1 MNLGE
6 LILALKPLLE
16 DPTLNA
22 DKVIDLLERHQSL
35 AEFEV
40 ARFYVSQTFS
50 PELERRLRSI
60 DPKDRLAAVRGV
72 PNVLGLAG
80 ASRILRRGVKDAD
93 SVVRGAARAA
103 IQKLGLTDVA
113 PPDTR
118 YERPRSK
125 RLMVPGG
132 WNPSGWAFGMYKG
145 ESRSAQLKRVGTGK
159 LPKLPL
165 PAIPDMKALF
175 ELLQITRF
183 ELSTLLRPGEGSG
196 SPYVQFEIAKATGG
210 KRVIC
215 APRKKLKQVQR
226 IILDKILSK
235 MPVSDACHGFVP
247 KRSIRTNAEPH
258 LRSAVVMKF
267 DLVDFFPTIHYRR
280 IVGLFAHYGYH
291 AQVGRT
297 LAALVTH
304 RPKLADGTPIWPGI
318 LPQGAPT
325 SPALAN
331 LVCRRLDARLSA
343 LAKQLGGRYTR
354 YADDLTFSFPEKTDV
369 RVGRF
374 LWWVDAIC
382 HAEGFVENTRKRRV
396 LRPHVQQR
404 VTGVVV
410 NDKLT
415 IPRER
420 RRAFRAALA
429 RCKKDGFAATLA
441 ANPKLREEMAGF
453 AAYVKMVQPELG
465 ESFAQQVRALHP
477 PHAGSDEEAGR

>member
-6 LILALKPLLE
+6 LILELKPLLE
-16 DPTLNA
+16 DASTNA
-22 DKVIDLLERHQSL
+22 DKIIDLLERHQSL

-60 DPKDRLAAVRGV
+60 DPKDRLVAVRGV

-80 ASRILRRGVKDAD
+80 AARILRRGVKDSD

-103 IQKLGLTDVA
+103 VQKLGLTDVA

-118 YERPRSK
+118 YEAPRRK
-125 RLMVPGG
+125 RLLVPGG
-132 WNPSGWAFGMYKG
+132 WNPSGWAFGMYRG
-145 ESRSAQLKRVGTGK
+145 ESRRAQLKRTGTGK
-159 LPKLPL
+159 VEKVQLPVLP
-165 PAIPDMKALF
+165 DVKALL
-175 ELLQITRF
+175 ELLQISKAQ
-183 ELSTLLRPGEGSG
+183 LSLLLRPGEGSG
-196 SPYVQFEIAKATGG
+196 SPYVRFEIAKATGG
-210 KRVIC
+210 KRAIF
-215 APRKKLKQVQR
+215 APRQALKQVQR
-226 IILDKILSK
+226 IILDQILSK
-235 MPVSDACHGFVP
+235 VPVSSACHGFVP

-258 LRSAVVMKF
+258 LKSAVVVKL

-280 IVGLFAHYGYH
+280 VAGLFRYYGYSPAVSH
-291 AQVGRT
+291 T

-304 RPKLADGTPIWPGI
+304 RPLLADGKPIWPGV

-331 LVCRRLDARLSA
+331 IVCRRLDARLTA
-343 LAKQLGGRYTR
+343 LAQQFGARYTR
-354 YADDLTFSFPEKTDV
+354 YADDLTFSFATKPDI

-374 LWWVDAIC
+374 LWWVESIC
-382 HAEGFVENTRKRRV
+382 QAEGFAENTRKRRV
-396 LRPHVQQR
+396 LRRHVQQR
-404 VTGVVV
+404 ITGVVV

-420 RRAFRAALA
+420 RRAFRALLSH
-429 RCKKDGFAATLA
+429 CKKEGLA
-441 ANPKLREEMAGF
+441 AALEKNPKMREEMAGF

-465 ESFAQQVRALHP
+465 EIFAQQVQELGRA
-477 PHAGSDEEAGR
+477 AGGTP

>member
-6 LILALKPLLE
+6 LILELKPLLE
-16 DPTLNA
+16 DPTRNA

-60 DPKDRLAAVRGV
+60 DPKDRLTAVRGV

-80 ASRILRRGVKDAD
+80 ASRILRRGVKDSD

-125 RLMVPGG
+125 RLLIPGG

-145 ESRSAQLKRVGTGK
+145 ESRRAQLKRTGTGK
-159 LPKLPL
+159 VQKVQLPP
-165 PAIPDMKALF
+165 IPDMKTLY
-175 ELLQITRF
+175 ELLQITKAD
-183 ELSTLLRPGEGSG
+183 LSALLRPGEGPG
-196 SPYVQFEIAKATGG
+196 APYVQFEIAKATGG
-210 KRVIC
+210 KRVIS

-226 IILDKILSK
+226 IILDKVLSNI
-235 MPVSDACHGFVP
+235 PVSEACHGFVP
-247 KRSIRTNAEPH
+247 KRSIRSNAEPH
-258 LRSAVVMKF
+258 LKSAVVMKL

-280 IVGLFAHYGYH
+280 IVGLFEYYGYK
-291 AQVGRT
+291 ADVGRT

-304 RPKLADGTPIWPGI
+304 RPRLADGTPIWPGI

-331 LVCRRLDARLSA
+331 IVCRRMDARLVA
-343 LAKQLGGRYTR
+343 LAQQFGARYTR
-354 YADDLTFSFPEKTDV
+354 YADDLTFSFPTKPDV

-404 VTGVVV
+404 ITGVVV
-410 NDKLT
+410 NEKLT

-420 RRAFRAALA
+420 RRAFRALLA
-429 RCKKDGFAATLA
+429 RCKKDGFAAALE
-441 ANPKLREEMAGF
+441 ANLKTREEMAGF

-465 ESFAQQVRALHP
+465 ESFAQQVRELAQQGKAP
-477 PHAGSDEEAGR
+477 